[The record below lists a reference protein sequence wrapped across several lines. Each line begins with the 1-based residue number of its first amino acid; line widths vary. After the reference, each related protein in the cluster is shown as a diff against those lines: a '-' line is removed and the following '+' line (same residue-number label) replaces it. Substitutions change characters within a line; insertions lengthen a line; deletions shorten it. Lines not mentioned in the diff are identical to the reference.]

1 MLFYEPKEEERIGV
15 KRVRMAAE
23 AGANVIVT
31 ACPFCMVNIEDAIK
45 VAGLE
50 GKMTAIDLA
59 ELAER
64 QLVREK
70 KDHVGTAA
78 SGCPAEQGS
87 AEIQQQATT
96 GR

>member
-45 VAGLE
+45 VAGFE
-50 GKMTAIDLA
+50 GKMTAIDLV
-59 ELAER
+59 ELTDK
-64 QLVREK
+64 QIVRNEPA
-70 KDHVGTAA
+70 VEVSAA
-78 SGCPAEQGS
+78 ADVQEFV
-87 AEIQQQATT
+87 A

>member
-1 MLFYEPKEEERIGV
+1 MLFYEPKEEQRIGV
-15 KRVRMAAE
+15 KRVQMAAD

-59 ELAER
+59 ELVDQQIA
-64 QLVREK
+64 REPGA
-70 KDHVGTAA
+70 VTVVCEQAPVLGGAA
-78 SGCPAEQGS
+78 L
-87 AEIQQQATT
+87 
-96 GR
+96 

>member
-23 AGANVIVT
+23 GGANVIVT

-45 VAGLE
+45 VAGFE

-64 QLVREK
+64 QMFRDTVITGMPVVG
-70 KDHVGTAA
+70 KDAKEA
-78 SGCPAEQGS
+78 KDA
-87 AEIQQQATT
+87 
-96 GR
+96 

>member
-15 KRVRMAAE
+15 ERVRMAAE
-23 AGANVIVT
+23 AGASVIVT

-50 GKMTAIDLA
+50 GKMGAIDLV
-59 ELAER
+59 ELTEQ
-64 QLVREK
+64 QLARDNPPAALETSAISRES
-70 KDHVGTAA
+70 VM
-78 SGCPAEQGS
+78 
-87 AEIQQQATT
+87 

>member
-1 MLFYEPKEEERIGV
+1 MLFYEPKEEQRIGV
-15 KRVRMAAE
+15 KRVQMAAE

-45 VAGLE
+45 VAGFE

-59 ELAER
+59 ELVDQQIARER
-64 QLVREK
+64 PVVTKEVVDIPQECV
-70 KDHVGTAA
+70 A
-78 SGCPAEQGS
+78 
-87 AEIQQQATT
+87 